1 MSQVN
6 SRQSFI
12 IGVLSGALVL
22 SIGVAGFLYVQGT
35 NKETRNLDSQP
46 AQETAAVK
54 EAVTLEPPSNQSGL
68 VDLFGVS
75 DPSGKVKNALRFD
88 GDKSNTL
95 TSIFI
100 GKELKIGNEDI
111 YVKFYKTQQLDESG
125 NPVDSHVTPVL
136 LSAITYKKEAGR
148 WQVVS
153 KQKNIGSAGSW
164 GDVVVGHI
172 DTLKLSPN
180 ATALMLDGGYGGQG
194 VFYKHKELIA
204 YSGDKWKTVG
214 VIVTGGD
221 NSGDCDEQPKKPNEP
236 YNLGPC
242 WNYTGVISVVQGS
255 NSDFPDLLVTRTGT
269 QSKEHRTSVQPAK
282 NVTYVFNG
290 LEYKSPE
297 DEI

>member
-12 IGVLSGALVL
+12 IGALSGALVL
-22 SIGVAGFLYVQGT
+22 SIAAAGFFYLQGT
-35 NKETRNLDSQP
+35 NKETPNLNSP
-46 AQETAAVK
+46 PVQETAAIK
-54 EAVTLEPPSNQSGL
+54 EVAMLEPPSTQSGL
-68 VDLFGVS
+68 ADLFGAS
-75 DPSGKVKNALRFD
+75 DPSGKVKNVLRFD
-88 GDKSNTL
+88 GDASNTL

-100 GKELKIGNEDI
+100 GKELKIGDEDI

-125 NPVDSHVTPVL
+125 NPVVSHATPVL
-136 LSAITYKKEAGR
+136 LSAITYKKEAGQ
-148 WQVVS
+148 WQVLS

-164 GDVVVGHI
+164 GDAAVGNI

-194 VFYKHKELIA
+194 VFYEHKELIA
-204 YSGDKWKTVG
+204 YSGNKWKTVG

-221 NSGDCDEQPKKPNEP
+221 NSGDCSEQHKPNEHDS
-236 YNLGPC
+236 LGPC
-242 WNYTGVISVVQGS
+242 WKYTGVISVVQGS
-255 NSDFPDLLVTRTGT
+255 KSDFPDLLVTRAGT

-290 LEYKSPE
+290 SEYKSPE
-297 DEI
+297 HEL